1 MPRKSI
7 KVAVTSVLWCHLST
21 LQLLIIVVRVP
32 LTDSQMLV
40 KLPLLNQPLPTMK
53 EEQL

>member
-21 LQLLIIVVRVP
+21 LQLLIVVMQIP

-40 KLPLLNQPLPTMK
+40 KLPLLNQALPTMK
-53 EEQL
+53 EKQL